1 MGIKTIVLG
10 QGSVRILFAG
20 LCNTKGMSGVQG
32 LRKVF
37 RCFAAIFR
45 WKAARLAAQPATT
58 LPTHARPVQM
68 QTFLRRFPPK
78 KGSTNIAC
86 EGRRRNLFYLFN
98 PCLHSFHVQ
107 ASKKTRKKWKQFLSQ
122 FCYCLQNNIYEEE
135 IFISSEAAFFIFCL
149 AFRSSP
155 IPEPKKLSC
164 LLRRKTNF
172 LKNIYSAQAS
182 IHTLY
187 ICVIV
192 VLFRQYI
199 RRSLLLGRRAR
210 EGERTRKLNEIRDDS
225 RFRYTRRYNFNRR
238 LMQNS
243 RNIKETAQ
251 ALLNNQFIFGLYI
264 WGLVRQ
270 LGAVNSFIGGF
281 VRVQCC

>member
-1 MGIKTIVLG
+1 MTRNFLFFPSASFDWTRTHQTWELRQSFWVREANEFFFFCWPPQHQRNVRRYSRRAGTVKVLL
-10 QGSVRILFAG
+10 V
-20 LCNTKGMSGVQG
+20 LCGEA
-32 LRKVF
+32 
-37 RCFAAIFR
+37 CDH
-45 WKAARLAAQPATT
+45 

-68 QTFLRRFPPK
+68 QTFLQRCPPK

-107 ASKKTRKKWKQFLSQ
+107 ESKKTRKKWKQFLSQ

-199 RRSLLLGRRAR
+199 RRFFCSVGGGSEREKGR
-210 EGERTRKLNEIRDDS
+210 ES
-225 RFRYTRRYNFNRR
+225 
-238 LMQNS
+238 
-243 RNIKETAQ
+243 
-251 ALLNNQFIFGLYI
+251 
-264 WGLVRQ
+264 
-270 LGAVNSFIGGF
+270 
-281 VRVQCC
+281 

>member
-10 QGSVRILFAG
+10 QRAYEFFFFAG
-20 LCNTKGMSGVQG
+20 LCNTKGMFGGIPGLQG
-32 LRKVF
+32 LWKVF
-37 RCFAAIFR
+37 RCFAATCR
-45 WKAARLAAQPATT
+45 SSAARLAAKPATS

-68 QTFLRRFPPK
+68 QTFLQWFPPK

-107 ASKKTRKKWKQFLSQ
+107 ESKKTRKKWKQFLSQ

-199 RRSLLLGRRAR
+199 RRFFCSSSGDEGARGRKD
-210 EGERTRKLNEIRDDS
+210 EKVK
-225 RFRYTRRYNFNRR
+225 
-238 LMQNS
+238 
-243 RNIKETAQ
+243 RNPRWLKIQVHST
-251 ALLNNQFIFGLYI
+251 
-264 WGLVRQ
+264 V
-270 LGAVNSFIGGF
+270 
-281 VRVQCC
+281 